1 MSLLQNNEFN
11 LVSALSYGS
20 LNRMITPMQKDS
32 ATIRNASPFPE
43 TENILYIKSSNDV
56 QAVVFVMYYQQLTV

>member
-1 MSLLQNNEFN
+1 
-11 LVSALSYGS
+11 
-20 LNRMITPMQKDS
+20 MITPMQKDS

-43 TENILYIKSSNDV
+43 TENVLYIKSSNDV